1 MPVVNSGVLDGARR
15 IGAKVR
21 ELTIDGG
28 LPGAPLG
35 FRMRGAA
42 AAGPPLTGTWK
53 TGDEVRDRAGNIFM
67 CTAGGTPGTWIAN
80 PARLAALLMPTG
92 ATAETFPYRT
102 CAGTPGGPSSGQVTC
117 AAIPMI
123 AGVPVNNLSF
133 AVFSAAATVTNGWY
147 ALLDSGLVVRAVSAA
162 QSSGQWG
169 SGTVG
174 TAVTLPLTGGYTT
187 TYSGLYYVA
196 VSTTAAT
203 PAKFYVFSGLSSS
216 PLGLTPVLCGIS
228 GTQSAPPAIG
238 ATMSALTA
246 NGGFY
251 YYAYTS

>member
-1 MPVVNSGVLDGARR
+1 MGNINNGVLDGVRR

-21 ELTIDGG
+21 DLTIDGQI
-28 LPGAPLG
+28 PGASLG
-35 FRMRGAA
+35 FRMRGANT
-42 AAGPPLTGTWK
+42 AGPPLTGTWK
-53 TGDEVRDRAGNIFM
+53 TGDETRDRAGNIFI
-67 CTAGGTPGTWIAN
+67 CTAGGRPGAWVAN
-80 PARLAALLMPTG
+80 YAQLAGLLMPTG

-123 AGVPVNNLSF
+123 AGVAVNNLTF
-133 AVFSAAATVTNGWY
+133 TVFSAAVTVTNGWY

-174 TAVTLPLTGGYTT
+174 TGVTLPLTGGYATA
-187 TYSGLYYVA
+187 YSGLYYVA